1 MVAPEAP
8 GPRVLQLSAFFAAH
22 GGGIEAVAAQ
32 LAQRLAQQGIRVHW
46 MAGGTPD
53 EHPPAPDLPLL
64 SIDQA
69 RSIDLLERRL
79 GLPAP
84 VWGPLS
90 LLRLWRAVGAADVV
104 HLHDVLYLQHLLA
117 VAFAGLRGRPLVITQ
132 HVGEIPFRSPV
143 ARRVLATLN
152 RWLVAPVLRRADA
165 VAFVARPVHQYFE
178 TLTRFSRPP
187 RLVPNG
193 VDLAR
198 YRPPDLLPPAGPTV
212 QALFV
217 GRFVEKKGLPLLRD
231 CVDLPG
237 LQWTFVGW
245 GPLPPVDAPRP
256 GVTLAGRLAS
266 AEIVPH
272 YQQADLLV
280 LPSTG
285 EGFPLVVQEALA
297 CGTPVLVSAEVAEA
311 FPAIDAR
318 CVFQVELRT
327 GDATAALRQALQAL
341 VAQPERL
348 RAARAPARSLA
359 QQWSWERC
367 AQAYLALYR
376 EVSAPH

>member
-1 MVAPEAP
+1 MAAPEPP
-8 GPRVLQLSAFFAAH
+8 GLRVLQLSAFFAAH

-32 LAQRLAQQGIRVHW
+32 LAQRLSQQGIRVHW
-46 MAGGTPD
+46 MAGGTLAERPT
-53 EHPPAPDLPLL
+53 PSGLPLL

-104 HLHDVLYLQHLLA
+104 HLHDVLYLHHLLA
-117 VAFAGLRGRPLVITQ
+117 AGFASLRGRPLVITQ

-143 ARRVLATLN
+143 ARRVLAVLN
-152 RWLVAPVLRRADA
+152 RRLVAPVLRRAAA
-165 VAFVARPVHQYFE
+165 VAFVARPVQQYFE
-178 TLTRFSRPP
+178 TLTRFSRPTH
-187 RLVPNG
+187 LIPNG
-193 VDLAR
+193 VDLDR
-198 YRPPDLLPPAGPTV
+198 YRPSELSLQARPAV

-217 GRFVEKKGLPLLRD
+217 GRFVEKKGLLLLRGS
-231 CVDLPG
+231 VDLPG
-237 LQWTFVGW
+237 LQWIFVGW
-245 GPLPPVDAPRP
+245 GPLPPVDAPQA
-256 GVTLAGRLAS
+256 GVTLAGRLPS

-272 YQQADLLV
+272 YQRADLLV

-311 FPAIDAR
+311 FPATDAR

-327 GDATAALRQALQAL
+327 GDAAAALRQALQAL
-341 VAQPERL
+341 VAEPGRL
-348 RAARAPARSLA
+348 RAARGPARALA
-359 QQWSWERC
+359 QQWSWDRC

-376 EVSAPH
+376 ERSAPR